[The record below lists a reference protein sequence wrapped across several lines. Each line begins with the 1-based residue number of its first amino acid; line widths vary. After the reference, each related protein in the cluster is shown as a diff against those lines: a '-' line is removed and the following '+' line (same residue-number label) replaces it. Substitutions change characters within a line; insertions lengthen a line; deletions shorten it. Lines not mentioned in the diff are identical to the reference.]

1 MARAAKR
8 PETRTNGEAG
18 PPSTGRVKPSLGPPK
33 VVVHGA
39 WGRALPAP
47 RPGEK
52 EESIFTS
59 WLMGLLGKPHPR
71 ALEEDEARSAAR
83 R

>member
-1 MARAAKR
+1 MPIDA
-8 PETRTNGEAG
+8 TTINGEVR
-18 PPSTGRVKPSLGPPK
+18 PTCGRDKPRLGPPR

-39 WGRALPAP
+39 WGRALPP
-47 RPGEK
+47 PLPGEK

-71 ALEEDEARSAAR
+71 ALAEDEARKTAR

>member
-1 MARAAKR
+1 MADATSSRSGQAR
-8 PETRTNGEAG
+8 
-18 PPSTGRVKPSLGPPK
+18 STFGRLKPSLGPPK

-47 RPGEK
+47 LPGEK
-52 EESIFTS
+52 EGSIFTS

-71 ALEEDEARSAAR
+71 ALAEQQADKAAR

>member
-1 MARAAKR
+1 MARELASN
-8 PETRTNGEAG
+8 NGDSG
-18 PPSTGRVKPSLGPPK
+18 SPTGRTKPKLGPPR
-33 VVVHGA
+33 VVVHGS
-39 WGRALPAP
+39 WGRALPPP

-59 WLMGLLGKPHPR
+59 WLMGLLGRPHPR
-71 ALEEDEARSAAR
+71 ALEEDEARKAAR

>member
-1 MARAAKR
+1 MASGTEIKKG
-8 PETRTNGEAG
+8 TGESA
-18 PPSTGRVKPSLGPPK
+18 SGRVKPSLGPPQ

-39 WGRALPAP
+39 WGRALPP
-47 RPGEK
+47 PLPGEK

-71 ALEEDEARSAAR
+71 ALENDETRKAAGR
-83 R
+83 

>member
-1 MARAAKR
+1 MARDGTSKNSEVRSA
-8 PETRTNGEAG
+8 
-18 PPSTGRVKPSLGPPK
+18 SGRVKPTLGPPK

-39 WGRALPAP
+39 WGRALPP
-47 RPGEK
+47 PLPGER

-71 ALEEDEARSAAR
+71 ALEDDETRKAAR

>member
-1 MARAAKR
+1 MAARIEQSSPDMPAPR
-8 PETRTNGEAG
+8 RE
-18 PPSTGRVKPSLGPPK
+18 KPRLGPPR
-33 VVVHGA
+33 VVVRGA

-71 ALEEDEARSAAR
+71 ALEEDQAREAAR

>member
-1 MARAAKR
+1 MA
-8 PETRTNGEAG
+8 NGTGTKKGVSE
-18 PPSTGRVKPSLGPPK
+18 STSGRVKPSLGPPQ

-39 WGRALPAP
+39 WGRALPP
-47 RPGEK
+47 PLPGEK

-59 WLMGLLGKPHPR
+59 WLMGLLGRPHPGVVEEEKAR
-71 ALEEDEARSAAR
+71 AREAAR

>member
-1 MARAAKR
+1 MA
-8 PETRTNGEAG
+8 NGTELKKDASV
-18 PPSTGRVKPSLGPPK
+18 PASGRVKPSLGPPQ

-39 WGRALPAP
+39 WGRALPP
-47 RPGEK
+47 PLPGEK

-71 ALEEDEARSAAR
+71 ALENDETRKAAR

>member
-1 MARAAKR
+1 MANRTELKKRA
-8 PETRTNGEAG
+8 GESA
-18 PPSTGRVKPSLGPPK
+18 SGRVKPSLGPPQI
-33 VVVHGA
+33 VVHGA
-39 WGRALPAP
+39 WGRALPP
-47 RPGEK
+47 PLPGER

-71 ALEEDEARSAAR
+71 ALEREQASKVAR